1 MAVKVC
7 LDAGHYGKYNRSP
20 AVSSYYESDMTW
32 KLHNYLKK
40 ELEAFSIGV
49 VTTRT
54 NQNTDRA
61 LYERGA
67 VSKGCN
73 LFISVHSNAVGNGV
87 NENVDYPVAYVLLN
101 GSSTDI
107 GLKLAKVV
115 ESVMETAQSGRTATR
130 QGTNG
135 EHYGV
140 LRGANAVGTPGIILE
155 HSLADTSTRKRNY
168 ICDMQWK
175 KSQKK
180 SSPEKMTGW
189 INKLKKRP
197 YR

>member
-40 ELEAFSIGV
+40 ELEAFGIGV

-67 VSKGCN
+67 ASKGCN

-87 NENVDYPVAYVLLN
+87 NENVDYPVAYVLLIWKQHGYWSEAGKGC
-101 GSSTDI
+101 GSSDGDCPEWKNRNT
-107 GLKLAKVV
+107 
-115 ESVMETAQSGRTATR
+115 SGYKRRILWSASWGKCGRNT
-130 QGTNG
+130 G
-135 EHYGV
+135 YYS
-140 LRGANAVGTPGIILE
+140 GAFIPYQ
-155 HSLADTSTRKRNY
+155 H
-168 ICDMQWK
+168 
-175 KSQKK
+175 KSN
-180 SSPEKMTGW
+180 KMAFQ
-189 INKLKKRP
+189 
-197 YR
+197 

>member
-7 LDAGHYGKYNRSP
+7 LEAGHYGKYNRSP

-40 ELEAFSIGV
+40 EWEAFGIGV

-67 VSKGCN
+67 ASKGCN

-87 NENVDYPVAYVLLN
+87 NENVDYPVAYVFLD

-107 GLKLAKVV
+107 GLKLTKVV
-115 ESVMETAQSGRTATR
+115 EYELPIVIHCREAFDYIY
-130 QGTNG
+130 N
-135 EHYGV
+135 V
-140 LRGANAVGTPGIILE
+140 LKPYKTSPLKGIF
-155 HSLADTSTRKRNY
+155 HSL
-168 ICDMQWK
+168 QVHWK
-175 KSQKK
+175 KRSAYW
-180 SSPEKMTGW
+180 SFLIFLLVSMAW
-189 INKLKKRP
+189 
-197 YR
+197 

>member
-7 LDAGHYGKYNRSP
+7 LEAGHYGKYNRSP

-40 ELEAFSIGV
+40 EWEAFGIGV

-67 VSKGCN
+67 ASKGCN

-87 NENVDYPVAYVLLN
+87 NENVDYPVAYVFLD
-101 GSSTDI
+101 GSSTEDR
-107 GLKLAKVV
+107 KSVV
-115 ESVMETAQSGRTATR
+115 
-130 QGTNG
+130 
-135 EHYGV
+135 
-140 LRGANAVGTPGIILE
+140 
-155 HSLADTSTRKRNY
+155 
-168 ICDMQWK
+168 
-175 KSQKK
+175 
-180 SSPEKMTGW
+180 
-189 INKLKKRP
+189 
-197 YR
+197 

>member
-40 ELEAFSIGV
+40 ELVAFGIGV

-67 VSKGCN
+67 SSKGCS

-87 NENVDYPVAYVLLN
+87 NENVDYPV
-101 GSSTDI
+101 DI
-107 GLKLAKVV
+107 H
-115 ESVMETAQSGRTATR
+115 E
-130 QGTNG
+130 
-135 EHYGV
+135 
-140 LRGANAVGTPGIILE
+140 LE
-155 HSLADTSTRKRNY
+155 A
-168 ICDMQWK
+168 MQPPLT
-175 KSQKK
+175 K
-180 SSPEKMTGW
+180 SSH
-189 INKLKKRP
+189 IRKLPWSAGASSEIEQILTIAVIP
-197 YR
+197 YRLIHRLTETKQTTYFHLLSISFFLYLPMIKSNL

>member
-1 MAVKVC
+1 MAIKVC

-40 ELEAFSIGV
+40 ELEAFGIGV

-67 VSKGCN
+67 ASKGCN

-87 NENVDYPVAYVLLN
+87 NENVDYPVAYVREFDTLKCKKVPQSLE
-101 GSSTDI
+101 I
-107 GLKLAKVV
+107 GLFFC
-115 ESVMETAQSGRTATR
+115 QIFIF
-130 QGTNG
+130 
-135 EHYGV
+135 
-140 LRGANAVGTPGIILE
+140 II
-155 HSLADTSTRKRNY
+155 
-168 ICDMQWK
+168 
-175 KSQKK
+175 
-180 SSPEKMTGW
+180 
-189 INKLKKRP
+189 
-197 YR
+197 

>member
-40 ELEAFSIGV
+40 ELEAFGIGV

-67 VSKGCN
+67 ASKGCN

-87 NENVDYPVAYVLLN
+87 NENVDYPVAYFKWKQHGYWSEVGKGC
-101 GSSTDI
+101 GSSDGDCPEWKNRNTSGDKRRI
-107 GLKLAKVV
+107 LWCTSWCECSRNTGYYSGAFVSYKH
-115 ESVMETAQSGRTATR
+115 QS
-130 QGTNG
+130 N
-135 EHYGV
+135 
-140 LRGANAVGTPGIILE
+140 
-155 HSLADTSTRKRNY
+155 
-168 ICDMQWK
+168 
-175 KSQKK
+175 
-180 SSPEKMTGW
+180 KMAFQ
-189 INKLKKRP
+189 
-197 YR
+197 

>member
-1 MAVKVC
+1 MQICFVMQRLFNGTACDIIRIC
-7 LDAGHYGKYNRSP
+7 LQTMDELYP
-20 AVSSYYESDMTW
+20 MTW

-40 ELEAFSIGV
+40 ELEAFGIGV
-49 VTTRT
+49 VITRT

-67 VSKGCN
+67 ASKGCN

-115 ESVMETAQSGRTATR
+115 EAVMGTAQSGRTATR

-135 EHYGV
+135 DQ
-140 LRGANAVGTPGIILE
+140 L
-155 HSLADTSTRKRNY
+155 
-168 ICDMQWK
+168 
-175 KSQKK
+175 
-180 SSPEKMTGW
+180 
-189 INKLKKRP
+189 
-197 YR
+197 

>member
-32 KLHNYLKK
+32 KFHNYLKK
-40 ELEAFSIGV
+40 ELEAFGIGV

-67 VSKGCN
+67 SSKGCS

-87 NENVDYPVAYVLLN
+87 NENVDYPV
-101 GSSTDI
+101 DI
-107 GLKLAKVV
+107 H
-115 ESVMETAQSGRTATR
+115 E
-130 QGTNG
+130 
-135 EHYGV
+135 
-140 LRGANAVGTPGIILE
+140 LE
-155 HSLADTSTRKRNY
+155 A
-168 ICDMQWK
+168 MQPPLT
-175 KSQKK
+175 K
-180 SSPEKMTGW
+180 SSH
-189 INKLKKRP
+189 IRKLP
-197 YR
+197 WSA

>member
-20 AVSSYYESDMTW
+20 AVSSYYESDMIW

-40 ELEAFSIGV
+40 ELEAFGIGV

-67 VSKGCN
+67 ASKGCN

-87 NENVDYPVAYVLLN
+87 NENVDYPV
-101 GSSTDI
+101 DI
-107 GLKLAKVV
+107 H
-115 ESVMETAQSGRTATR
+115 E
-130 QGTNG
+130 
-135 EHYGV
+135 
-140 LRGANAVGTPGIILE
+140 LE
-155 HSLADTSTRKRNY
+155 A
-168 ICDMQWK
+168 MQPPLT
-175 KSQKK
+175 K
-180 SSPEKMTGW
+180 SSHMR
-189 INKLKKRP
+189 KLP
-197 YR
+197 WSA

>member
-40 ELEAFSIGV
+40 ELEAFGIGV

-67 VSKGCN
+67 ASKGCCRVPKQ
-73 LFISVHSNAVGNGV
+73 SRRK
-87 NENVDYPVAYVLLN
+87 EVLCPFW
-101 GSSTDI
+101 
-107 GLKLAKVV
+107 
-115 ESVMETAQSGRTATR
+115 
-130 QGTNG
+130 GT
-135 EHYGV
+135 
-140 LRGANAVGTPGIILE
+140 
-155 HSLADTSTRKRNY
+155 
-168 ICDMQWK
+168 
-175 KSQKK
+175 
-180 SSPEKMTGW
+180 
-189 INKLKKRP
+189 
-197 YR
+197 

>member
-1 MAVKVC
+1 MAIKVC

-40 ELEAFSIGV
+40 ELEAFGIGV

-67 VSKGCN
+67 ASKGCN

-87 NENVDYPVAYVLLN
+87 NENVDYPV
-101 GSSTDI
+101 DI
-107 GLKLAKVV
+107 H
-115 ESVMETAQSGRTATR
+115 E
-130 QGTNG
+130 
-135 EHYGV
+135 
-140 LRGANAVGTPGIILE
+140 LE
-155 HSLADTSTRKRNY
+155 AIQPPLT
-168 ICDMQWK
+168 
-175 KSQKK
+175 K
-180 SSPEKMTGW
+180 SSHMR
-189 INKLKKRP
+189 KLP
-197 YR
+197 WSA

>member
-40 ELEAFSIGV
+40 ELEAFGIGV

-67 VSKGCN
+67 ASKGCN

-87 NENVDYPVAYVLLN
+87 NESVDYPVSYVLLN
-101 GSSTDI
+101 GISTDI
-107 GLKLAKVV
+107 GLKFGKGCGISNGNCPEWKNRNTSGDKRRILWCASWCECSRNTGYYSGAFIPYKH
-115 ESVMETAQSGRTATR
+115 QS
-130 QGTNG
+130 N
-135 EHYGV
+135 
-140 LRGANAVGTPGIILE
+140 
-155 HSLADTSTRKRNY
+155 
-168 ICDMQWK
+168 
-175 KSQKK
+175 
-180 SSPEKMTGW
+180 KMAFQ
-189 INKLKKRP
+189 
-197 YR
+197 

>member
-1 MAVKVC
+1 MAVNVC

-40 ELEAFSIGV
+40 ELESFGIVV

-67 VSKGCN
+67 ASKGCN

-115 ESVMETAQSGRTATR
+115 EAVMGTAEGQQHGIWR
-130 QGTNG
+130 QKSRFIRLCSIPQQRDG
-135 EHYGV
+135 EIRRYG
-140 LRGANAVGTPGIILE
+140 GSPAVRFRQRHRFARAAG
-155 HSLADTSTRKRNY
+155 
-168 ICDMQWK
+168 
-175 KSQKK
+175 
-180 SSPEKMTGW
+180 PEQEDCKQGSCQ
-189 INKLKKRP
+189 
-197 YR
+197 

>member
-40 ELEAFSIGV
+40 ELESFGIVV

-67 VSKGCN
+67 ASKGCN
-73 LFISVHSNAVGNGV
+73 LFISYLYGDCRNDKSC
-87 NENVDYPVAYVLLN
+87 
-101 GSSTDI
+101 
-107 GLKLAKVV
+107 
-115 ESVMETAQSGRTATR
+115 ME
-130 QGTNG
+130 
-135 EHYGV
+135 
-140 LRGANAVGTPGIILE
+140 II
-155 HSLADTSTRKRNY
+155 SLSPY
-168 ICDMQWK
+168 I
-175 KSQKK
+175 
-180 SSPEKMTGW
+180 
-189 INKLKKRP
+189 
-197 YR
+197 